1 MGKLKKLTEKFF
13 KPKLEKAGG
22 NGLYATLEELTE
34 QRRFV
39 FYLKNRQFNHIVSSR
54 AGDVKSAFKGRGMEL
69 EEIRSYAFGDD
80 VRDIDWRV
88 TARRQTPYTKLFA
101 EEKDREIYVVLDLS
115 AHMVFGTRVELKSVA
130 AAKIAAL
137 FGWLSLENR
146 DRFGCLIYDGEETY
160 VFKPQNSRAGMMAVL
175 KKISEVSA
183 RILKQSYAGSL
194 AKPLQ
199 ILQKTVK
206 SRAAVFV
213 VSDFNEFDE
222 AARKIMATLA
232 KKTQLYCV
240 NIYDVLED
248 NAPKPGEY
256 MAAEGNDRLV
266 FETRTKAF
274 RNAYHA
280 YFAGKR
286 EALQAFCRRFSCRY
300 IPVRTDEGPVYRLFL
315 SR

>member
-1 MGKLKKLTEKFF
+1 
-13 KPKLEKAGG
+13 
-22 NGLYATLEELTE
+22 
-34 QRRFV
+34 
-39 FYLKNRQFNHIVSSR
+39 
-54 AGDVKSAFKGRGMEL
+54 
-69 EEIRSYAFGDD
+69 
-80 VRDIDWRV
+80 
-88 TARRQTPYTKLFA
+88 
-101 EEKDREIYVVLDLS
+101 
-115 AHMVFGTRVELKSVA
+115 MVFGTRVELKSVA

-194 AKPLQ
+194 AKSLQ

-240 NIYDVLED
+240 NVYDVLED

-256 MAAEGNDRLV
+256 MAAKGNDRLV

>member
-1 MGKLKKLTEKFF
+1 
-13 KPKLEKAGG
+13 
-22 NGLYATLEELTE
+22 
-34 QRRFV
+34 
-39 FYLKNRQFNHIVSSR
+39 
-54 AGDVKSAFKGRGMEL
+54 
-69 EEIRSYAFGDD
+69 
-80 VRDIDWRV
+80 
-88 TARRQTPYTKLFA
+88 
-101 EEKDREIYVVLDLS
+101 
-115 AHMVFGTRVELKSVA
+115 
-130 AAKIAAL
+130 
-137 FGWLSLENR
+137 
-146 DRFGCLIYDGEETY
+146 
-160 VFKPQNSRAGMMAVL
+160 MMAVL

-240 NIYDVLED
+240 NVYDVLED

-256 MAAEGNDRLV
+256 MAAKGNDRLV